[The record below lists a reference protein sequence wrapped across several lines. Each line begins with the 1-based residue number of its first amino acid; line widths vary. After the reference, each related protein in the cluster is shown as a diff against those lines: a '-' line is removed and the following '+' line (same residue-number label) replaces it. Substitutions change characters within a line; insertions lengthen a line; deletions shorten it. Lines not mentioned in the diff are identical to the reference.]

1 MNDDR
6 TQNAARAK
14 DEVRWRVNN
23 RIIGFSDGV
32 FAIAITLLVLTIDVP
47 ANLTSQEVSS
57 FLRGALPQVLIYG
70 ASFMVIGTF
79 WLRHY
84 RMFSLCRAVDTRM
97 LVLNLVFLAFVSL
110 LPFPSDLINFADQ
123 SPSAIIAFC
132 VVGDAATL
140 CEFALWRHLHRHPD
154 LLLPDISE
162 EIVVALRTLR
172 FLSLGLFISIYPSIP
187 ALSKDRGIVVAS
199 ISSALRVCFLSTALS
214 RSLSTSRS
222 IAELGEGVPSSRLS
236 FLGAPSF
243 REDLLSAVHQ

>member
-1 MNDDR
+1 MSEDR
-6 TQNAARAK
+6 PQNAAHST

-57 FLRGALPQVLIYG
+57 FLREALPQVLIYG

-84 RMFSLCRAVDTRM
+84 RMFSLCRAVDAQM

-110 LPFPSDLINFADQ
+110 LPFPTDLIDYADQ
-123 SPSAIIAFC
+123 SPSAVIAFC
-132 VVGDAATL
+132 MVGGAATL

-162 EIVVALRTLR
+162 ETVVALRTLR
-172 FLSLGLFISIYPSIP
+172 FLSLGLFIVSILVS
-187 ALSKDRGIVVAS
+187 
-199 ISSALRVCFLSTALS
+199 
-214 RSLSTSRS
+214 
-222 IAELGEGVPSSRLS
+222 
-236 FLGAPSF
+236 
-243 REDLLSAVHQ
+243 LLSARIAIVLLLAFLPLYEVASYRRGRHRPYRVLYLLRDP

>member
-1 MNDDR
+1 MSEDR
-6 TQNAARAK
+6 PQNAAHST

-57 FLRGALPQVLIYG
+57 FLREALPQVLIYG

-84 RMFSLCRAVDTRM
+84 RMFSLYRAVDARM

-110 LPFPSDLINFADQ
+110 LPFPTDLIDYADQ
-123 SPSAIIAFC
+123 SPSAVIAFC
-132 VVGDAATL
+132 VVGGAATL

-154 LLLPDISE
+154 LLLPDIPE
-162 EIVVALRTLR
+162 ETVVALRTLR
-172 FLSLGLFISIYPSIP
+172 FLSLGLFIVSILVS
-187 ALSKDRGIVVAS
+187 
-199 ISSALRVCFLSTALS
+199 
-214 RSLSTSRS
+214 
-222 IAELGEGVPSSRLS
+222 
-236 FLGAPSF
+236 
-243 REDLLSAVHQ
+243 LLSARIAIVLLLAFLPLYEVASYRRGQHRPYRVLYLLRDP